1 MSFLYTHLHCLSL
14 PSPLLALPSMVACT
28 SGQLSFSQLVRR
40 RWSSFKHTNNTLLA
54 RDEGMVQLS
63 FSQLVR
69 RRWSSFKH
77 ANNTLL
83 ARDEGAV
90 QLSFSRLVRRRWSS
104 FKHANNTLLAHDEI
118 TEYNSL
124 GTRLPPKFS
133 DGDAAPFNMLNC

>member
-1 MSFLYTHLHCLSL
+1 MSFQYMHLHYLSL
-14 PSPLLALPSMVACT
+14 PSPLLAPPSMVACAT
-28 SGQLSFSQLVRR
+28 
-40 RWSSFKHTNNTLLA
+40 
-54 RDEGMVQLS
+54 VQLS
-63 FSQLVR
+63 FSRLVR